1 MKLRSFLA
9 SLSLLSLSIL
19 CFCGAVLAQGQDQ
32 QPDVMWTT
40 GRSQG
45 AGGQEPRAGQE
56 GRRPGVFGKI
66 TAIQSDSIEVTR
78 PDGSKVA
85 LKLTSSTEFRKDR
98 QPAKLSDFKVG
109 DAVIVRTDQANG
121 NPATAV
127 MVAAGGVAMR
137 GQGEGG
143 GRGQGQGGGAGMM
156 AMAGALGKDYVV
168 GEVKTIDA
176 PRLTVMRPDN
186 VAQTLELN
194 EETSLRKG
202 RDSITMADIQAG
214 DHVFARGAVQ
224 NNVFVPKDVRV
235 IPPEMWYRMQG
246 MNVAPGAPPAPNAT
260 STPDTPIAPA
270 PPPSPN
276 SPPEPQN

>member
-1 MKLRSFLA
+1 MKVRFFLA
-9 SLSLLSLSIL
+9 SLSLSCIF
-19 CFCGAVLAQGQDQ
+19 CVCGAVVALGQDQ
-32 QPDVMWTT
+32 QPDVMWTS
-40 GRSQG
+40 GGSQG
-45 AGGQEPRAGQE
+45 AGGGQGQRAGQE

-66 TAIQSDSIEVTR
+66 TAIQSDSIEVTG
-78 PDGSKVA
+78 PDGNKVT
-85 LKLTSSTEFRKDR
+85 LKLTGNTEYRKDR

-109 DAVIVRTDQANG
+109 DAVVVRTDQANG

-127 MVAAGGVAMR
+127 MVAAGGFAMR

-143 GRGQGQGGGAGMM
+143 GRGSAQAGGAGMM
-156 AMAGALGKDYVV
+156 AMAGTLGKDYVV

-176 PRLTVMRPDN
+176 PKLTVMRPDN
-186 VAQTLELN
+186 VTQTLELN

-214 DHVFARGAVQ
+214 DHVFVRGAVQ

-235 IPPEMWYRMQG
+235 IPPEMWNRMQG
-246 MNVAPGAPPAPNAT
+246 MNGGPGAPATPNAPT
-260 STPDTPIAPA
+260 E
-270 PPPSPN
+270 PPSPK

>member
-1 MKLRSFLA
+1 MKARSFLA
-9 SLSLLSLSIL
+9 GLSLLSIPWVS
-19 CFCGAVLAQGQDQ
+19 GAVAAQGQDQ

-40 GRSQG
+40 GGPQG
-45 AGGQEPRAGQE
+45 AGGQGPRAEQE

-66 TAIQSDSIEVTR
+66 SAIQGDSMEVTG
-78 PDGSKVA
+78 PDGNKTT

-109 DAVIVRTDQANG
+109 DAVMVRTDQANG
-121 NPATAV
+121 NPTTAV
-127 MVAAGGVAMR
+127 MVAAGGFAMR

-143 GRGQGQGGGAGMM
+143 GRQGQGGGAGMM
-156 AMAGALGKDYVV
+156 AMAGTLGKDYVV

-176 PRLTVMRPDN
+176 PKLTVIRPDN
-186 VAQTLELN
+186 VTQTLELN

-235 IPPEMWYRMQG
+235 IPPEMWNRMQG
-246 MNVAPGAPPAPNAT
+246 MNGPPAPSAPSAPN
-260 STPDTPIAPA
+260 TPSAPA
-270 PPPSPN
+270 PPPSLKN
-276 SPPEPQN
+276 LPEPQN